1 MSMMGFAYNSV
12 STDGEGGVGLGLIV
26 IPGRCEASNPES
38 RDSPV
43 RNCAPEVCAKWRI
56 PE

>member
-1 MSMMGFAYNSV
+1 
-12 STDGEGGVGLGLIV
+12 LIV
-26 IPGRCEASNPES
+26 SYAMGVSSWWFFVISDRHSGARVKRANPES

-43 RNCAPEVCAKWRI
+43 RNCAPEVHAKARA